1 MNTDDHAGGEGGHPI
16 ITDDHSITG
25 EREGVAVKKISLL
38 DNTYPN
44 VRKQW
49 IFYTIMMKRD
59 YNELV

>member
-1 MNTDDHAGGEGGHPI
+1 MITQGGEGGHPM
-16 ITDDHSITG
+16 ITDDHGITG
-25 EREGVAVKKISLL
+25 EGGGSFYKLSLL